1 MRLVFSEGASMGIA
15 DVLIVL
21 IVVAV
26 FALCVRSIVRS
37 QRSGECADCASG
49 GSCTAHRGG
58 RCRES
63 AKLMADASAAV
74 ARYESEKR

>member
-1 MRLVFSEGASMGIA
+1 MSPVDVIVILVIA
-15 DVLIVL
+15 V
-21 IVVAV
+21 V

-49 GSCTAHRGG
+49 GSCNAHSGG

-63 AKLMADASAAV
+63 AKLMADAAAAV
-74 ARYESEKR
+74 SRYESERR